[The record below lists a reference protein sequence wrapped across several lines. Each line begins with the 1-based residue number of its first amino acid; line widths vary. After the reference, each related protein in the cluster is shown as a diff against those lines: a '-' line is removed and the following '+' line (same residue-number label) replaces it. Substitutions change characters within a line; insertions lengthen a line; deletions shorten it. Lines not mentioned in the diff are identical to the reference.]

1 MSKSLII
8 YFSRADENYAVGYID
23 KGNTEIVA
31 EYVQEMTGADL
42 FKVEPLVP
50 YAKDYNTCIKEAKQ
64 RIGNAPIKDNLSD
77 ISAYDT
83 VFIMSP
89 IYWGTYAPE
98 METALQGLDF
108 TGKTVRVISTHEG
121 SGLGSMV
128 SDVKKM
134 CKGADVQKNG
144 LNFEDEIERS
154 TDVVCAQEI
163 TKSKSLSDFKRAVSK
178 MKAVEFRRT
187 LTRHKLDLSKLWM
200 KQPPSAFHFVTQ
212 DAERIKAAQKF

>member
-1 MSKSLII
+1 MKTLII

-31 EYVQEMTGADL
+31 EFVQELTGADM
-42 FKVEPLVP
+42 FKVEPAVP
-50 YAKDYNTCIKEAKQ
+50 YAADYRTCIEEAKK
-64 RIGNAPIKDNLSD
+64 RIGNAPIKEKLSD

-98 METALQGLDF
+98 VETALTGLDF
-108 TGKTVRVISTHEG
+108 SGKTVRVISTHEG

-134 CKGADVQKNG
+134 CKEAKVDSKG
-144 LNFEDEIERS
+144 LAIKGS
-154 TDVVCAQEI
+154 SA
-163 TKSKSLSDFKRAVSK
+163 KSS
-178 MKAVEFRRT
+178 
-187 LTRHKLDLSKLWM
+187 
-200 KQPPSAFHFVTQ
+200 
-212 DAERIKAAQKF
+212 KAAI